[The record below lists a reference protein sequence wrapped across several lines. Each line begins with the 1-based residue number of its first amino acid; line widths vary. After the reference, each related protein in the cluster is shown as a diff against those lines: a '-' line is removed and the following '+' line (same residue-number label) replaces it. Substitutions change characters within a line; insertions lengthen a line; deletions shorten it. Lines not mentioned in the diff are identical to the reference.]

1 MKTRREF
8 IRQGGTA
15 AVGAALLPSLSFS
28 VPKRLALGVQLYTF
42 RDEMASDPLKT
53 LEKIAALGIKKIE
66 SAQSAKG
73 FYYGLKP
80 VEMKTTCE
88 NLGMTL
94 VSGHVP
100 LNESWE
106 KTMEEALMAG
116 QEYLICSSM
125 PSRGQTVDNY
135 RKVADAFNKAGEQC
149 KERGLE
155 FGYHNH
161 DYEFESDQGEVLYD
175 VLLRNTD
182 ANLVHMEL
190 DLGWVIMSGKDPLE
204 YFKNYPRRFPL
215 WHLKD
220 MDSRTK
226 QSTELGKG
234 ILDVP
239 SMMAH
244 QKDSGVKHIFI
255 EQEEYSQSPLAS
267 MEHNMA
273 YMNSL

>member
-1 MKTRREF
+1 MTTRREF
-8 IRQGGTA
+8 IVQGGA
-15 AVGAALLPSLSFS
+15 AALGAALLPSASFAM
-28 VPKRLALGVQLYTF
+28 PKRLLLGVQLYTF
-42 RDEMASDPLKT
+42 RKEMAADPFKT
-53 LEKIAALGIKKIE
+53 LEKIAGVGIKKIE
-66 SAQSAKG
+66 SAQSANG

-80 VEMKTTCE
+80 AEMKVACE

-100 LNESWE
+100 LNDNWD
-106 KTMEEALMAG
+106 KTMEEALISG

-125 PSRGQTVDNY
+125 PSKGQTVDNY
-135 RKVADAFNKAGEQC
+135 KKVAEAFNKAGEQC
-149 KERGLE
+149 KAAGLK

-182 ANLVHMEL
+182 PKLVHMEL
-190 DLGWVIMSGKDPLE
+190 DLGWVIMSGKDPLD
-204 YFKNYPRRFPL
+204 YFKNYHHRFPL

-226 QSTELGKG
+226 QSTELGTG

-239 SMMAH
+239 AMMAH

-267 MEHNMA
+267 MGHNMA

>member
-1 MKTRREF
+1 MTTRREF
-8 IRQGGTA
+8 IVQGGA
-15 AVGAALLPSLSFS
+15 AALGTALLPSTSFAM
-28 VPKRLALGVQLYTF
+28 PKRLLLGVQLYTF
-42 RDEMASDPLKT
+42 RKEMTADPLNT
-53 LEKIAALGIKKIE
+53 LEKIAGVGIKKIE
-66 SAQSAKG
+66 SAQSANG

-80 VEMKTTCE
+80 AEMKAACE

-100 LNESWE
+100 LNDNWD
-106 KTMEEALMAG
+106 KTMEEALISG

-135 RKVADAFNKAGEQC
+135 KKVAEAFNKAGEQC
-149 KERGLE
+149 NAVGLK

-182 ANLVHMEL
+182 PKLVHMEL
-190 DLGWVIMSGKDPLE
+190 DLGWVIMSGKDPLD
-204 YFKNYPRRFPL
+204 YFKNYRQRFPL

-226 QSTELGKG
+226 QSTELGTG

-239 SMMAH
+239 AMMAH